1 MISTSAF
8 VVLTQL
14 CIIFAGDGAD
24 VDVIVAAVLLPLTVL
39 LVSILLFTTCLC
51 VCCSTRSK
59 QRYVHVDRDG
69 HGTCINIGLY
79 YEVLFILLDER
90 KNEMK
95 FIT

>member
-59 QRYVHVDRDG
+59 QSYSVQKEEFSESVEAKHVTSTD
-69 HGTCINIGLY
+69 
-79 YEVLFILLDER
+79 V
-90 KNEMK
+90 
-95 FIT
+95 